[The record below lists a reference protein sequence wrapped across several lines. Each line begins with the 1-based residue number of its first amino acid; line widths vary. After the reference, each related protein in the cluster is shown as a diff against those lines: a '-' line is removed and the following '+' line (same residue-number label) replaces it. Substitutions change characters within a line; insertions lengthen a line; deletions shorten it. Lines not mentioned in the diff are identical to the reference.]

1 MAFFSLLFVGRR
13 GKFFGRKQTAAQS
26 RRNAVHW
33 RFQRRT
39 VVAAADSPRDRPI
52 SPDQDGVRPVSS
64 PQSVSKW
71 VVFFLFLLF
80 SAWLLS
86 FIIFT
91 QLFVLVEDLRPE
103 SIYGGGGGENQTGP
117 NHRAIQEKIFRIRFS
132 KSRDCSCDLMVFTR
146 MRLFWVNMF
155 GFIDK
160 WSKGPL
166 IIW

>member
-71 VVFFLFLLF
+71 VVFFF
-80 SAWLLS
+80 
-86 FIIFT
+86 IFT
-91 QLFVLVEDLRPE
+91 FFGLTSFFHYFYSTVCVGWRFTARINLWR
-103 SIYGGGGGENQTGP
+103 GGGENQTGP